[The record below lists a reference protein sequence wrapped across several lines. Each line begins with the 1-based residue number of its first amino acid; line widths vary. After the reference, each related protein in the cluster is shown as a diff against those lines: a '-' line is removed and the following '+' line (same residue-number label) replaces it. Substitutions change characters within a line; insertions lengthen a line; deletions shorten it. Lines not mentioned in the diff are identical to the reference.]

1 MIFIDFPFQ
10 EDANG
15 KPIIPDTS
23 ILLRQ
28 RRTEL
33 GLTQQQVA
41 RAAHITTQQY
51 QRLESGARKLEN
63 ASFMKVALPICLILR
78 IRPSSLLPDAEE
90 LNAFIDTIAQKS
102 SMSAE
107 EILKIA
113 EDVFS
118 RYNDYFGTHYS
129 SENVKIEFC
138 TVDNARAVY
147 KSFTSEYG
155 FYYERRPSF
164 SGFGVEAFIG
174 PTDCDD
180 PEHVDGILIRTDVP
194 SDIDNARS
202 YMKLF
207 VREIAQIF
215 CTTHEIPTAGKE
227 GQRFFDLYCAGAPMN
242 LEERTADGQ
251 MNAGYA
257 IWRQLIPDIIAD
269 EIYPEP
275 PLYLKE
281 IKTYIDKRA
290 QEVKVGISTAKEA
303 MCMILARVMNSY
315 EAKGAESWEE
325 LEEGLQEAEI
335 PFNGIIHLVYDQ
347 LNTECPYRITPEF
360 IQDLGTAFMVAQIKN
375 TSQED
380 IMAFMGRFGR

>member
-1 MIFIDFPFQ
+1 MIFIDFPYQ

-15 KPIIPDTS
+15 KSIIPDGS

-51 QRLESGARKLEN
+51 QRLESGERKLEN
-63 ASFMKVALPICLILR
+63 ASFLKVGLPICLVLR

-90 LNAFIDTIAQKS
+90 LNAFIETIAQQS
-102 SMSAE
+102 SISVD

-113 EDVFS
+113 QDVFG
-118 RYNDYFGTHYS
+118 RYNDYFGTNYS
-129 SENVKIEFC
+129 LDNVKIEFC
-138 TVDNARAVY
+138 TVDNAREIY

-164 SGFGVEAFIG
+164 SGFGAEVFIG

-194 SDIDNARS
+194 AEIDNARS

-215 CTTHEIPTAGKE
+215 CTTHEIPSARKE
-227 GQRFFDLYCAGAPMN
+227 GQRFFDLYCAGTPTNVA
-242 LEERTADGQ
+242 ETTADGQ

-257 IWRQLIPDIIAD
+257 IWRQVIPDIIAD

-303 MCMILARVMNSY
+303 MVMILERVMNSY
-315 EAKGAESWEE
+315 EAKDTESWEE
-325 LEEGLQEAEI
+325 LEEVLQDEGI
-335 PFNGIIHLVYDQ
+335 PFVQVIHLVYDQ
-347 LNTECPYRITPEF
+347 LHTECAYRITPDF
-360 IQDLGTAFMVAQIKN
+360 IQDLGTTFMVSQIKN

-380 IMAFMGRFGR
+380 IMAFMGRYGR